1 MAFTTS
7 GLMEGATSPA
17 AAKFMGA
24 VSAPQSL
31 DSWSLAQLEQQRA
44 LQRYIQ
50 ESLSGASTD
59 SSASSIINLPP
70 AQKPYPF
77 KPISTILDPWN
88 RYRPV
93 KPVGPIDDT
102 PKKEPDPIEGGDGI
116 HTRDVPYA
124 WEDWAN
130 VNHGVGMK
138 NPKTGF
144 MDGFKSAI
152 GNAKIGLTGNLGLF
166 NSPLDDPG
174 WQSVMEA
181 NNMDM
186 DTMKG
191 YFSMPGQPM
200 AANYQEAMKQHS
212 YMGMPQMEKFDTQ
225 VKDIAKGYTSF
236 ANGTHSFDR
245 TGFMSALA
253 NVNPD
258 YAKSIVSVNN
268 ARMTETMYGAMALN
282 NPGVKGTAF
291 SSITAF
297 QAMPSYAYDTLNAL
311 TSAGLKLD
319 DLKASSQFSKKMN
332 SMKPIELF
340 QYVTALKDSPQL
352 AAREVERIS
361 SMKTAVEQISKGG
374 VSNLD
379 PALSEFKGAA
389 VSEVAKGKLGL
400 DPTKDFTS
408 AIESGL
414 KTTQDVIDALH
425 STVTD
430 KEPPS
435 EKTEP
440 SPESEKG
447 GDGGEGGS
455 DGGVGGNDGGVS
467 GLDADGNPN
476 NNESGMVG
484 EESW

>member
-1 MAFTTS
+1 M
-7 GLMEGATSPA
+7 
-17 AAKFMGA
+17 
-24 VSAPQSL
+24 
-31 DSWSLAQLEQQRA
+31 
-44 LQRYIQ
+44 
-50 ESLSGASTD
+50 
-59 SSASSIINLPP
+59 
-70 AQKPYPF
+70 KP
-77 KPISTILDPWN
+77 
-88 RYRPV
+88 
-93 KPVGPIDDT
+93 
-102 PKKEPDPIEGGDGI
+102 
-116 HTRDVPYA
+116 
-124 WEDWAN
+124 
-130 VNHGVGMK
+130 GVGMT
-138 NPKTGF
+138 NPKTGL

-225 VKDIAKGYTSF
+225 VKDIAKGYASF
-236 ANGTHSFDR
+236 ANGMHSFDR

-319 DLKASSQFSKKMN
+319 DLKASSQFSQKIN
-332 SMKPIELF
+332 SMKPTELF

-352 AAREVERIS
+352 AAREAERIS
-361 SMKTAVEQISKGG
+361 SMKTAVEQIANGG

-400 DPTKDFTS
+400 DPTKSFSDQININDSAVVGNVIEKLDS
-408 AIESGL
+408 AITG
-414 KTTQDVIDALH
+414 
-425 STVTD
+425 

-435 EKTEP
+435 EKTAP
-440 SPESEKG
+440 SPGPENERDGG
-447 GDGGEGGS
+447 GDNDYGGGIEVNDDNKGDLTGGWGPGGE
-455 DGGVGGNDGGVS
+455 DDPS
-467 GLDADGNPN
+467 GQ
-476 NNESGMVG
+476 
-484 EESW
+484 